1 MVNVTV
7 YNLDEVIVDVI
18 LTIEKH
24 RVPIEFLNDIL
35 ECVKREVELHQIIG
49 RSEVGL
55 TPEAHAEMLEQVGHD
70 LEHIHK
76 LMG

>member
-7 YNLDEVIVDVI
+7 YSLDEVIVDVI

-24 RVPIEFLNDIL
+24 RVP
-35 ECVKREVELHQIIG
+35 
-49 RSEVGL
+49 
-55 TPEAHAEMLEQVGHD
+55 MLEQVGHD

>member
-24 RVPIEFLNDIL
+24 RVPMEFLNDIL
-35 ECVKREVELHQIIG
+35 
-49 RSEVGL
+49 
-55 TPEAHAEMLEQVGHD
+55 
-70 LEHIHK
+70 
-76 LMG
+76 